1 MRGSSPRKTIFAH
14 SVDAGSLISGLYP
27 DRASA
32 PSIIVTAF
40 ARP

>member
-1 MRGSSPRKTIFAH
+1 MEAQVKRAPDDDARSS
-14 SVDAGSLISGLYP
+14 YP